1 MKLSTALVAVKKI
14 NSAVPRSN
22 FSESELERAA
32 QLILKAEGII
42 NPLVIRRTSLE
53 SYEVVGGDFEY
64 HVAARAREIDPRK
77 GEMIGAFIIEPENE
91 EVLLEQIKALR
102 MRASDSREQAAA
114 AKAEME
120 QLAGFLSPDQKT
132 DSEQQK
138 PVAEQRV
145 QPEETAI
152 DESLLDKKLQPLTA
166 LLNQLLSQSSRS
178 VEKTSEDRISSIES
192 KIEGISSAVEKLA
205 GLVEKLIPA
214 PPPPKPPK
222 LNLREAPRA
231 EIERALKEIGAIP
244 NQIKASCQAIE
255 YWKKPGKKLSWE
267 NLEKSIKTGPDKIQG
282 FAKGTYQKLQQIGE
296 ILD

>member
-1 MKLSTALVAVKKI
+1 MERSERRVRIGEKLGIQPISHGQLHTSQI
-14 NSAVPRSN
+14 AVPASAMGEISPERREVLSKSLTERGSN
-22 FSESELERAA
+22 
-32 QLILKAEGII
+32 LI
-42 NPLVIRRTSLE
+42 PLIVRRTDQYSE
-53 SYEVVGGDFEY
+53 EEEYEVVCGADWY
-64 HVAARAREIDPRK
+64 LVAKEQD
-77 GEMIGAFIIEPENE
+77 IERLW
-91 EVLLEQIKALR
+91 VWVFDLT
-102 MRASDSREQAAA
+102 DEQAAA

-120 QLAGFLSPDQKT
+120 LLAGFLSPDEKT

-138 PVAEQRV
+138 PVADQRV
-145 QPEETAI
+145 QPEATAI

-178 VEKTSEDRISSIES
+178 VEKSSEDRISSIES
-192 KIEGISSAVEKLA
+192 KIEALLSAVEKLA

-255 YWKKPGKKLSWE
+255 YWKKPGKKLSWD

-282 FAKGTYQKLQQIGE
+282 FAKGTYQKLKEIGD